1 MLPHQVLAADN
12 DPLADAAALERHIE
26 RALAVRP
33 AGGWELALTYRL
45 VQRWFSPI
53 VVGAERLPDEPC
65 LFVGNHGLFAV
76 DGLVVLPLMLHDYGR
91 FLRPMGDKFLFTEP
105 RLADF
110 LVSRG
115 ATMGHP
121 AVCSALMEARQDILV
136 FPGGAHE
143 AVKSKAEKYRLQWKD
158 RLGFVRLA
166 ASHGYRIV
174 PFGLVGPDDFY
185 EHLVEGEQLADSLPA
200 RWLMARGLLP
210 KDLRR
215 DLVPPLARGSLGTL
229 LPRPQR
235 CYLGFGEALDLA
247 SLKGK
252 RVGRQRL
259 AALRDEVAARIEV
272 QLEGLLEARAQDR
285 GQEGLLRRVL
295 SL

>member
-1 MLPHQVLAADN
+1 MLPHQLLATDN
-12 DPLADAAALERHIE
+12 EPLADAEARRRHVE
-26 RALAVRP
+26 RALSVRP
-33 AGGWELALTYRL
+33 AGGWELALAYRCM
-45 VQRWFSPI
+45 QQWFSPI
-53 VVGAERLPDEPC
+53 VVGAERLPEEPC

-91 FLRPMGDKFLFTEP
+91 FLRPMGDKFLFTAP

-121 AVCSALMEARQDILV
+121 EVCSALMAARQDILV

-166 ASHGYRIV
+166 ARHGYRIV

-185 EHLVEGEQLADSLPA
+185 AHLVEGESLAESFPA
-200 RWLMARGLLP
+200 RWLSARGLLP

-235 CYLGFGEALDLA
+235 CYLGFAEALDLSA
-247 SLKGK
+247 LRGK
-252 RVGRQRL
+252 RVGRARL
-259 AALRDEVAARIEV
+259 EALRDEVAGRIEV
-272 QLEGLLEARAQDR
+272 QLEGLLAAREQDR

-295 SL
+295 NL

>member
-1 MLPHQVLAADN
+1 MLPHRILAADN
-12 DPLADAAALERHIE
+12 DPLAGADARRRHIE

-33 AGGWELALTYRL
+33 AGGWELALAYRFIE
-45 VQRWFSPI
+45 RWFAPV
-53 VVGAERLPDEPC
+53 VVGADRLPDDPC

-105 RLADF
+105 RLAE
-110 LVSRG
+110 LLLSGG

-121 AVCSALMEARQDILV
+121 AVCSALMAARQDILV

-143 AVKSKAEKYRLQWKD
+143 AVKSAADKYSLQWKD

-166 ASHGYRIV
+166 AQHGYRIV

-185 EHLVEGEQLADSLPA
+185 QHLVEGETLFDSPPA

-210 KDLRR
+210 QDLRR

-235 CYLGFGEALDLA
+235 CYLGFGEALDL
-247 SLKGK
+247 SPLRGK
-252 RVGRQRL
+252 RLGRARL
-259 AALRDEVAARIEV
+259 AALRDEVAEGIEV
-272 QLEGLLEARAQDR
+272 QLEGLLAARDQDR
-285 GQEGLLRRVL
+285 GRAGFLRRLL